1 VSSASPWERFVA
13 SLLGGVQK
21 SPLLVLLAAALLTA
35 LAFRA
40 TLGLGFDTDT
50 GDMISKDARFM
61 QVWSDMKTRFPTR
74 GDVLVMVVDADTPD
88 RAVAAAD
95 RIVARLAAEPALF
108 AEPRR
113 ADGGP
118 FLEKNGLL
126 YADREDLLDLY
137 DSLADAAPLLQR
149 LRNDMSL
156 RGLFAVVTLAGGEDG
171 DRVAWL
177 LGRMAKVIAARLD
190 GEPAELSWWEIMSG
204 AEATAENRRALVLVR
219 LLVHDPSAIFPLG
232 DALNAARTVADTA
245 SDGVRVRLTGS
256 PALERDELETAQAGA
271 ARAGLLSLVLVL
283 VILWWAL
290 RSPPQIFAALVTLI
304 VGLIWT
310 AGFAAITIGHLN
322 LISVAFAVLF
332 VSLAIDFSI
341 HVCLHISESGSVRD
355 GALAVAGSLG
365 LCAISTACGF
375 YAFVF
380 TDYRGIAELGVI
392 AGSGM
397 LIGLAANLTVLPA
410 LLTLWPGKANPAP
423 LRLPESGRRVRLV
436 ALVLMGGSLVALPW
450 LRFDANPLNLQSP
463 QVESVSTLRDLMAE
477 GERGLWQAASLASD
491 WEEAAKLAA
500 TFEALDEVEKVDWLA
515 SLVPENQEVQ
525 ADIIEDM
532 AFVLAPD
539 PFAREW
545 LPPEVPEQHAAA
557 RALAEVA
564 ATMDTDEARALT
576 ATLAQLATA
585 SDEALASVEVG
596 LLGALP
602 GRLAAL
608 DLALTAEPFG
618 IDDLPV
624 ELVTPYRDGSGAL
637 RLDIHPAEDIAADP
651 EALSRFVAALRSIDA
666 DISDDPVIVVEAGRI
681 VIGAFAQAMVTALA
695 LIAALLYAVTR
706 RARDVAVVLAPLA
719 LAAATTGAVMAAA
732 GLALNFANVIVLP
745 VLLGIG
751 VDSAIHLLHRHRREG
766 PQSLLRTATARGVLF
781 SALTTMAGFGSLALS
796 PHLGTASM
804 GLLLLIGVSLT
815 TLAMLTVLPALLPKV
830 QG

>member
-1 VSSASPWERFVA
+1 MRTGSLWERFVA
-13 SLLGGVQK
+13 TLLGGVQK
-21 SPLLVLLAAALLTA
+21 APLLVLLAAALLTA
-35 LAFRA
+35 LALHA
-40 TLGLGFDTDT
+40 TLGLGFDTAT

-61 QVWSDMKTRFPTR
+61 QVWSDMKARFPTR
-74 GDVLVMVVDADTPD
+74 GDVLVMVVDGDTPD
-88 RAVAAAD
+88 QAVAAAD
-95 RIVARLAAEPALF
+95 KIVAGLAADETLF
-108 AEPRR
+108 AAPRR

-149 LRNDMSL
+149 LRADMSL

-171 DRVAWL
+171 ERVAWL
-177 LGRMAKVIAARLD
+177 LGRLARVIDARLD
-190 GEPAELSWWEIMSG
+190 GNAAELSWWEIMSG
-204 AEATAENRRALVLVR
+204 TEASAADRRTLVLVR
-219 LLVHDPSAIFPLG
+219 LLARDSSAIFPLG
-232 DALNAARTVADTA
+232 DALDAARSIADGA
-245 SDGVRVRLTGS
+245 GVRVRLTGG
-256 PALERDELETAQAGA
+256 PALERDELATAQQGA
-271 ARAGLLSLVLVL
+271 MRAGLLSLVLVL

-290 RSPPQIFAALVTLI
+290 RSPPQMVAALVTLI

-310 AGFAAITIGHLN
+310 AGFAALTIGHLN

-341 HVCLHISESGSVRD
+341 HVCLHVSERDSVRD
-355 GALAVAGSLG
+355 GFLAVAGSLG

-380 TDYRGIAELGVI
+380 TDYRGIAELGLI

-410 LLTLWPGKANPAP
+410 LLTLWPGKARPAP
-423 LRLPESGRRVRLV
+423 LQLPESGRRVRLAAA
-436 ALVLMGGSLVALPW
+436 ALMAGALVALPW

-463 QVESVSTLRDLMAE
+463 QVESVAALRDLMAN
-477 GERGLWQAASLASD
+477 GERGLWQAASLAAD
-491 WEEAAKLAA
+491 WDEAAARAA
-500 TFEALDEVEKVDWLA
+500 AFEALDEVEKVDWLA
-515 SLVPENQEVQ
+515 TLLPADQQ
-525 ADIIEDM
+525 AQGEIIADM
-532 AFVLAPD
+532 AFVLEPD

-545 LPPEVPEQHAAA
+545 SPPEVAEQRAAA
-557 RALAEVA
+557 RVLADAIA
-564 ATMDTDEARALT
+564 AMDTDEARALT
-576 ATLAQLATA
+576 A
-585 SDEALASVEVG
+585 ALARLAEAPDAALALVEGG

-608 DLALTAEPFG
+608 DLALSAAPFAL
-618 IDDLPV
+618 DDLPD
-624 ELVTPYRDGSGAL
+624 ELVTPYRDATGAL

-651 EALSRFVAALRSIDA
+651 QALSRFVAALRKVHA
-666 DISDDPVIVVEAGRI
+666 DVSDDPVIVVEAGAI
-681 VIGAFAQAMVTALA
+681 VIGAFAQALITALV
-695 LIAALLYAVTR
+695 LIALLLYAVTR

-719 LAAATTGAVMAAA
+719 LAAAATGAVMAAT

-751 VDSAIHLLHRHRREG
+751 VDSAIHLLHRHRQDRAG
-766 PQSLLRTATARGVLF
+766 SVLHTATARGVLF

-815 TLAMLTVLPALLPKV
+815 TLAMLTVLPALLTKV
-830 QG
+830 RP

>member
-1 VSSASPWERFVA
+1 VSTPSLWERFVA
-13 SLLGGVQK
+13 SLLAGVQK
-21 SPLLVLLAAALLTA
+21 APLLVLLAAALVTA

-40 TLGLGFDTDT
+40 TLGLGFDTDI

-61 QVWSDMKTRFPTR
+61 QVWSDMKARFPTR
-74 GDVLVMVVDADTPD
+74 GDVLVMVIDADTPD
-88 RAVAAAD
+88 RAVDAAD
-95 RIVARLAAEPALF
+95 TIVAGLAANPSLF

-113 ADGGP
+113 TDGGA

-126 YADREDLLDLY
+126 YAEREDLLDLY

-149 LRNDMSL
+149 LRGDMSL

-171 DRVAWL
+171 ERVAWL
-177 LGRMAKVIAARLD
+177 LGRMARVIDARLD
-190 GEPAELSWWEIMSG
+190 GAAAELSWWEIMSG
-204 AEATAENRRALVLVR
+204 AEASAADRRALVLVR
-219 LLVHDPSAIFPLG
+219 LLVRDPDAIFPLG
-232 DALNAARTVADTA
+232 DALDAARAIADDA
-245 SDGVRVRLTGS
+245 GVRVRLTGS

-290 RSPPQIFAALVTLI
+290 RSPPQIVAALVTLI

-310 AGFAAITIGHLN
+310 AGFAALAIAHLN
-322 LISVAFAVLF
+322 LISIAFAVLF

-341 HVCLHISESGSVRD
+341 HLCLHVSESGSVRQ
-355 GALAVAGSLG
+355 GSLAVAGSLG

-410 LLTLWPGKANPAP
+410 LLTLWPGAASPAP
-423 LRLPESGRRVRLV
+423 LRLPESGRRVRLAAAAV
-436 ALVLMGGSLVALPW
+436 MVGSLLALPW

-463 QVESVSTLRDLMAE
+463 QVESVSTLRDLMAS
-477 GERGLWQAASLASD
+477 GERGLWQAASLAPD
-491 WEEAAKLAA
+491 WDQAAARAA
-500 TFEALDEVEKVDWLA
+500 AFEALDEVEKVDWLA
-515 SLVPENQEVQ
+515 TLVPQDQ
-525 ADIIEDM
+525 AAQGDIIADM

-545 LPPEVPEQHAAA
+545 LPPDTSEQRAAA
-557 RALAEVA
+557 AALGDAIA
-564 ATMDTDEARALT
+564 GMDTDEARMLTTALT
-576 ATLAQLATA
+576 RLAAA
-585 SDEALASVEVG
+585 SDQALVSVEAG

-608 DLALTAEPFG
+608 DLAMTAQPFAL
-618 IDDLPV
+618 DDVPA
-624 ELVTPYRDGSGAL
+624 ELVLPYRDPSGML
-637 RLDIHPAEDIAADP
+637 RLDIHPAEDVAADP
-651 EALSRFVAALRSIDA
+651 VALARFVTALRNVDT
-666 DISDDPVIVVEAGRI
+666 DVSDDPVIVVEAGRI
-681 VIGAFAQAMVTALA
+681 VIGAFAQALVTALA

-719 LAAATTGAVMAAA
+719 LAAAATGAVMAAA

-751 VDSAIHLLHRHRREG
+751 VDSAIHLLHRQRRESR
-766 PQSLLRTATARGVLF
+766 QSLLRTATARGVLF
-781 SALTTMAGFGSLALS
+781 SALTTMAGFGTLALS

-815 TLAMLTVLPALLPKV
+815 TLAMLTVLPALLAKARP
-830 QG
+830 